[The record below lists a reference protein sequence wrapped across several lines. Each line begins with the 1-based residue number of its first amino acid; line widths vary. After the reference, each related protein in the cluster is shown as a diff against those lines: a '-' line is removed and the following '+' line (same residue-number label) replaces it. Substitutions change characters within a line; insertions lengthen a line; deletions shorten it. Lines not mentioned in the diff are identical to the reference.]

1 MENKDGFNFT
11 YSSKQQEEIKRIR
24 EKYEAPKE
32 DQMSRLIFLD
42 RSATKKAT
50 SAGLTLG
57 IIGTLLLGFGMSL
70 IMSDLSNI
78 LGMNEIS
85 SALVGVVLGLLGGVI
100 IVLAYP
106 IYNYRL
112 KKERKKIAPEIIK
125 ISDELIK

>member
-42 RSATKKAT
+42 RSATKKAA

-70 IMSDLSNI
+70 IMSLNGSTFFSTTRAHRRDRT
-78 LGMNEIS
+78 
-85 SALVGVVLGLLGGVI
+85 VQFVL
-100 IVLAYP
+100 
-106 IYNYRL
+106 
-112 KKERKKIAPEIIK
+112 
-125 ISDELIK
+125 

>member
-42 RSATKKAT
+42 RSATKKAA